1 MAGLVDINSLMQRSL
16 YAANDRLRIQNA
28 VANAP
33 KAASMPNIVEPDDV
47 LEKKVEDVKIS
58 AVTDILKQANQ
69 QMEALNNRALQ
80 IGEAMQAATKKV
92 GAAK

>member
-28 VANAP
+28 VAKAP
-33 KAASMPNIVEPDDV
+33 KAASMPNIVEPDD
-47 LEKKVEDVKIS
+47 LLQQKDDSIKVDVIND
-58 AVTDILKQANQ
+58 VLKQANQ
-69 QMEALNNRALQ
+69 QMEALNTRAQQ
-80 IGEAMQAATKKV
+80 IGAAMQAATKKT